1 MLIANRA
8 SSHVR
13 EGNYLISVVYVRV
26 ASRCTKLYL
35 VKKSPELGN
44 FAVNRVGLGDQTG
57 REEDEEYA
65 ALTVLWC
72 GKNCIMNWTRLGLLP
87 IRHKEPWNVFQ
98 LNEILE
104 VRKEF
109 EFL

>member
-26 ASRCTKLYL
+26 ASRCIKLYL

-44 FAVNRVGLGDQTG
+44 FAVNTVGLGDKTE
-57 REEDEEYA
+57 REEVEEFP
-65 ALTVLWC
+65 ALT
-72 GKNCIMNWTRLGLLP
+72 ILGTEK
-87 IRHKEPWNVFQ
+87 IV
-98 LNEILE
+98 
-104 VRKEF
+104 
-109 EFL
+109 